1 MSTNKVISQ
10 TKLRDLIIKKGK
22 GRSATLAN
30 SYYDRII
37 NLLANAI
44 KIECTDS
51 NIEFGFTDET
61 FVKRGLI
68 EGGKAGYSKVAQ
80 KWFYV
85 AGENVNRLGYPT
97 DLTLWGLNGTTFQAK
112 ASYDKNE
119 FGSYIIYASPYP
131 YSAGSYIYEVCKVLG
146 ECDLS
151 ALQNIQ
157 ATKTPAIF
165 VCSSDEIRLSV
176 EQAIQQI
183 QEGKPVLV
191 TSTELSDA
199 IKGIDTK
206 TEYIADRVEL
216 YKRQRLDALLN
227 ELGVLTSVDKAERV
241 QSAEVN
247 ASIGECKDYIS
258 IWTDTFNKQMQSY
271 DLPFV
276 MKINN
281 ALEEIYK
288 PIEDMDKGIDQIDV
302 KEEIKDDI

>member
-1 MSTNKVISQ
+1 MGNKVLSQ

-30 SYYDRII
+30 SYYDRMV
-37 NLLANAI
+37 NLLANAV
-44 KIECTDS
+44 KIECSNDS
-51 NIEFGFTDET
+51 IEFGFTDEC
-61 FVKRGLI
+61 FVKKGLI
-68 EGGKAGYSKVAQ
+68 EGGKVGYSKVA
-80 KWFYV
+80 KKFFYV
-85 AGENVNRLGYPT
+85 AGENVNRIGYPT
-97 DLTLWGLNGTTFQAK
+97 DLTLWGLNGITVYAK

-119 FGSYIIYASPYP
+119 NGSYIIYASPYQ
-131 YSAGSYIYEVCKVLG
+131 YSAGSYIYEVCKVLA
-146 ECDLS
+146 ECDVS

-157 ATKTPAIF
+157 ATKTPAVF

-183 QEGKPVLV
+183 QEGKPVLI
-191 TSTELSDA
+191 TSTELADA
-199 IKGIDTK
+199 IKGVDTR

-258 IWTDTFNKQMQSY
+258 IWVDTFNKQMTDY
-271 DLPFV
+271 DLPFK
-276 MKINN
+276 MRINN
-281 ALEEIYK
+281 ALEELYK
-288 PIEDMDKGIDQIDV
+288 PLKDMDKGVDQV
-302 KEEIKDDI
+302 YKNEEANNGNI

>member
-1 MSTNKVISQ
+1 MATNKVLSQ

-22 GRSATLAN
+22 GISATLAN
-30 SYYDRII
+30 SYYDRLI
-37 NLLANAI
+37 NLLANAV
-44 KIECTDS
+44 KIECSDS
-51 NIEFGFTDET
+51 DIEFGFTDEA
-61 FVKRGLI
+61 FVKKALI
-68 EGGKAGYSKVAQ
+68 EGGKAGYSKVA
-80 KWFYV
+80 KAWFRV
-85 AGENVNRLGYPT
+85 AGEGVNRLGYPT
-97 DLTLWGLNGTTFQAK
+97 QLTLWGLNGTEIYAS

-119 FGSYIIYASPYP
+119 FGSYIIYASPYQ
-131 YSAGSYIYEVCKVLG
+131 YSAGQYIYEVCKVLG

-191 TSTELSDA
+191 TNSELSDA

-258 IWTDTFNKQMQSY
+258 IWTDTFNKQMSAY
-271 DLPFV
+271 DLPFK

-281 ALEEIYK
+281 ALEEIY
-288 PIEDMDKGIDQIDV
+288 PAIEDMDKGVDQIDMNEEN
-302 KEEIKDDI
+302 KENV